1 MNIDDAHKAV
11 DFIRDNA
18 STYAN
23 AKAERIGLEEFRKSK
38 KALLMNECSKEMP
51 VNAREQYAYSHPE
64 YIQIIEGLKEAIR
77 VEETLKWQMTAAEM
91 RCEVLRSA
99 EASARVEGRVT
110 Q

>member
-18 STYAN
+18 SVFAN
-23 AKAERIGLEEFRKSK
+23 AKADRIGLEEWRKSK
-38 KALLMNECSKEMP
+38 KALLMNECPAGTP
-51 VNAREQYAYSHPE
+51 VNAREQFAYSHPE
-64 YIQIIEGLKEAIR
+64 YIQIIDGLKEAVK
-77 VEETLKWQMTAAEM
+77 VEETIKWQMVAAEM

-99 EASARVEGRVT
+99 EASARAEGRAT

>member
-18 STYAN
+18 ATFAQ
-23 AKAERIGLEEFRKSK
+23 AKADRIALEEYRKSK
-38 KALLMNECSKEMP
+38 KALLMNECEAST
-51 VNAREQYAYSHPE
+51 VNAREQFAYSHAD
-64 YIQIIEGLKEAIR
+64 YIALIEQIKQAVV

-99 EASARVEGRVT
+99 EATARTEVRAT
-110 Q
+110 T